1 MNFFNI
7 LSKNKDEIENELG
20 VKLEW
25 ERMDD
30 KVTSRIKWQI
40 NDVSLYNDN
49 DHGKMID
56 FLIESMI
63 KMQDVFKKQVQFYL
77 SFLSKIISFQFFQSL
92 ILLLSTPFRL

>member
-1 MNFFNI
+1 LNFFNI